1 MVESVDERLRRG
13 VEKEPRFA
21 AEEVRSV
28 LLGLLLAAV
37 AILVGA
43 FAGLWVDPSP
53 ARLPAPAATSR

>member
-1 MVESVDERLRRG
+1 MVESLDERLRRD

-37 AILVGA
+37 AILVGG
-43 FAGLWVDPSP
+43 FAGLWVDPGP
-53 ARLPAPAATSR
+53 ARTPAPATTSR